1 MTALTR
7 ELERTRNGAKVM
19 ERTLEAAA
27 AEIARLR
34 EGYADSQDRIKAL
47 EDALRE
53 CTRWSA
59 TDSNAKRIA
68 AAALLEKK

>member
-7 ELERTRNGAKVM
+7 ELERTRNGAKIM

-27 AEIARLR
+27 L
-34 EGYADSQDRIKAL
+34 RIKEL
-47 EDALRE
+47 EDALRPLVKNVDMLSYLSDDAF
-53 CTRWSA
+53 TL
-59 TDSNAKRIA
+59 DNLRIGDLRR